1 MHNLIFETIFHRG
14 ALTAEAFLIATL
26 CSLISGIVIAGTYMI
41 RRIYS
46 QSFVLSLVILPCIV
60 QIVIMMVN
68 GNVGTGVAV
77 AGAFSLIRFRS
88 AQGRGEEITGI
99 FLAMAVGLA
108 TGMGYIFAA
117 ILFAVMISVIELIL
131 RAVHFGGGEAHSRRL
146 RITIPEDLDFDGRF
160 DDIFKD
166 YLKKYELLQVKT
178 CNMGTMYR
186 LEYDVV
192 VKPSGNVKEF
202 LDKLRERNGNLEIM
216 LNRCER
222 RQDEL

>member
-1 MHNLIFETIFHRG
+1 MLNLVFETIFHRG
-14 ALTAEAFLIATL
+14 AMTAEAFLIATL

-60 QIVIMMVN
+60 QVVIMMVN

-88 AQGRGEEITGI
+88 AQGSGEELTSI
-99 FLAMAVGLA
+99 FLAMASGLA
-108 TGMGYIFAA
+108 AGMGYIFAA
-117 ILFAVMISVIELIL
+117 ILFAVLISAIVLML
-131 RAVHFGGGEAHSRRL
+131 RLLNFGGGEAHSRKL

-160 DDIFKD
+160 DDIFRE
-166 YLKKYELLQVKT
+166 YLRKYELIQVKT

-186 LEYDVV
+186 LDYDVV
-192 VKPSGNVKEF
+192 VKQSGNVKEF

>member
-1 MHNLIFETIFHRG
+1 MLNLVFETIFHRG

-88 AQGRGEEITGI
+88 AQGSGEELTSI
-99 FLAMAVGLA
+99 FLAMASGLA
-108 TGMGYIFAA
+108 AGMGYIFAA
-117 ILFAVMISVIELIL
+117 ILFAVLISAIVLML
-131 RAVHFGGGEAHSRRL
+131 RLLNFGGREAHSRKL

-160 DDIFKD
+160 DDIFRE
-166 YLKKYELLQVKT
+166 YLRKYELIQVKT

-186 LEYDVV
+186 LDYDVV
-192 VKPSGNVKEF
+192 VKQSGNVKEF

>member
-88 AQGRGEEITGI
+88 AQGRGE
-99 FLAMAVGLA
+99 
-108 TGMGYIFAA
+108 
-117 ILFAVMISVIELIL
+117 
-131 RAVHFGGGEAHSRRL
+131 
-146 RITIPEDLDFDGRF
+146 
-160 DDIFKD
+160 DI
-166 YLKKYELLQVKT
+166 QH
-178 CNMGTMYR
+178 
-186 LEYDVV
+186 
-192 VKPSGNVKEF
+192 GNYV
-202 LDKLRERNGNLEIM
+202 
-216 LNRCER
+216 
-222 RQDEL
+222 QT

>member
-88 AQGRGEEITGI
+88 AQGSGEELTSI
-99 FLAMAVGLA
+99 FLAMASGLA
-108 TGMGYIFAA
+108 AGMGYIFAA
-117 ILFAVMISVIELIL
+117 ILFAVLISAIVLML
-131 RAVHFGGGEAHSRRL
+131 RLLNFAGREAHSRKL

-160 DDIFKD
+160 DDIFRE
-166 YLKKYELLQVKT
+166 YLRKYELIQVKT

-186 LEYDVV
+186 LDYDVV
-192 VKPSGNVKEF
+192 VKQSGNVKEF